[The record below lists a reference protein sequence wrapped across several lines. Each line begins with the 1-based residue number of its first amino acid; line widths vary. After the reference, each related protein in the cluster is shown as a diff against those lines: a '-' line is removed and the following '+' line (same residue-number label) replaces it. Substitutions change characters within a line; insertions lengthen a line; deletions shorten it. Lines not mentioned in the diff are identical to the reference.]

1 MPEILEIDVEQ
12 LMEQI
17 RTTTGKR
24 GLATPRLESTTDLP
38 ESQGPA
44 DFALLRNSYDVYHVD
59 FTSHRKLT
67 GRLVVLI
74 KSVLRKLLTP
84 ILERQL
90 VFNAAT
96 TNVTQYLAEQVEGV
110 RQQQAAA
117 LQAMR
122 AEIAEQVEGVRQ
134 QQAAALQAMR
144 AEIAEQ
150 VEGVRQQQ
158 AAALQ
163 TLGQDVMALETRQS
177 AALIPLRTEILEQVE
192 AWRQPLEAWRHRVE
206 VGRQQMENRFGH
218 LELSLTRVRDNVA
231 TIEQLQQESSMRLEN
246 AITDSDQRFAE
257 KEQLRQDGATR
268 LEGMIAGCEQALSRL
283 KRDHILQ
290 ERRVSVL
297 LEEARKR
304 LPEPLNQGQLQVMVD
319 EGKHALDALYVSF
332 EDQFRGT
339 REGIMERLRVYLPLF
354 EEGNLGAGQ
363 RPILDVGCGRGEWLQ
378 LLKEEGLQGQGI
390 DLNRLLVEE
399 CRRNGLEAIEAEA
412 VAYLTSLPPNSV
424 DAVTGFHIIEHL
436 PIEALV
442 RLLDETVR
450 VLKPGGLAIFET
462 PNPGNVLVGSH
473 NFYLDPTHRN
483 PLPSTTVKF
492 LAEARGLC
500 RVEIKDLHPYPEACR
515 VRETG
520 LEVTQRFNEY
530 FYGPQDYAVIGW
542 KV

>member
-24 GLATPRLESTTDLP
+24 GLATPRLEGTTDLP
-38 ESQGPA
+38 KNQVPA
-44 DFALLRNSYDVYHVD
+44 DFALLRNNYDVYHID

-67 GRLVVLI
+67 GRFVVLI

-90 VFNAAT
+90 AFNAAT
-96 TNVTQYLAEQVEGV
+96 TNVTQYLSEQVEGV

-117 LQAMR
+117 LQAVR
-122 AEIAEQVEGVRQ
+122 AEIAGQVER
-134 QQAAALQAMR
+134 
-144 AEIAEQ
+144 
-150 VEGVRQQQ
+150 VRQQQ

-163 TLGQDVMALETRQS
+163 TLGQDVMALETRES
-177 AALIPLRTEILEQVE
+177 AALVALRTEILEQVKAWRQQLE
-192 AWRQPLEAWRHRVE
+192 AWRQRVE
-206 VGRQQMENRFGH
+206 VGRQLMENRFGR

-231 TIEQLQQESSMRLEN
+231 TVEQQLQDSTARLES
-246 AITDSDQRFAE
+246 AIADRDQRFAAG
-257 KEQLRQDGATR
+257 EQLRQDGAAR
-268 LEGMIAGCEQALSRL
+268 LEGMIAVCERALSRL
-283 KRDHILQ
+283 KGDHILQ

-304 LPEPLNQGQLQVMVD
+304 LPEPLDHGQLQAMLD

-339 REGIMERLRVYLPLF
+339 REGIKERLRVYLPLL
-354 EEGNLGAGQ
+354 EEGKLGSGP
-363 RPILDVGCGRGEWLQ
+363 RPVLDVGCGRGEWLQ
-378 LLKEEGLQGQGI
+378 VLKEEGLRGQGV

-399 CRRNGLEAIEAEA
+399 CRRYGLEVVEGEA
-412 VAYLTSLPPNSV
+412 VSYLASLPQNSV
-424 DAVTGFHIIEHL
+424 DAVTGFHIVEHL
-436 PIEALV
+436 PVEALV

-483 PLPSTTVKF
+483 PLPSATVKF

-500 RVEIKDLHPYPEACR
+500 RVEIKGLHPYPEACR
-515 VRETG
+515 IQEAG
-520 LEVTQRFNEY
+520 LDVARRFNEY